1 MKKIEIIINPQHWD
15 PTRAVLDSLHLQA
28 VLRQVKTFGRK
39 PTRQE
44 VFRGLR
50 YTVDTAAELEV
61 TLVIRD
67 ELLEQTLRT
76 LIPAIG
82 DAELLVTS
90 VERPTTD
97 HALTSPRSKPSTVRA
112 APPPV
117 NAAAPAPT
125 RTLVRA

>member
-15 PTRAVLDSLHLQA
+15 RTRAVLDSLRLQA

-97 HALTSPRSKPSTVRA
+97 HALASPRTTPSAV
-112 APPPV
+112 V
-117 NAAAPAPT
+117 AAPALAANAAT
-125 RTLVRA
+125 LSLRTLVRA